1 MPPLPLALVIHDL
14 KNALGGLEG
23 QLLALTEAP
32 STALARQAHGNCV
45 ALRQQ
50 MVQFL
55 TVYSAEHG
63 LKAVCEDEAPADLV
77 TQLVHDAR
85 GKLFEDIHK
94 NLTVDAHVADAPPFW
109 YYDRRLV
116 RMAMEAALH
125 NAERFAFRCIN
136 IGVSSQ
142 DGYIVF
148 YIEDDGEGI
157 GAQDP
162 SQQSTGLGTQL
173 CQSIAMAHAN
183 DGRNGLVKLYNRA
196 EGGARFEL
204 WLP

>member
-1 MPPLPLALVIHDL
+1 MSQLPLALAIHDL

-23 QLLALTEAP
+23 QLLTLTEEP
-32 STALARQAHGNCV
+32 SPELARAAHANCV
-45 ALRQQ
+45 ELRQQ

-55 TVYSAEHG
+55 TVYSTEHG
-63 LKAVCEDEAPADLV
+63 LKAVCEDEAPMDLV

-85 GKLFEDIHK
+85 GSLFENIHK
-94 NLTVDAHVADAPPFW
+94 KLVIDAEIDHAPAFW

-125 NAERFAFRCIN
+125 NAERFARKHVT

-142 DGYIVF
+142 DNHIVF
-148 YIEDDGEGI
+148 YIEDDGDGV

-162 SQQSTGLGTQL
+162 SHQSTGLGTQL
-173 CQSIAMAHAN
+173 CQSIALAHAN
-183 DGRNGLVKLYNRA
+183 EGRTGRVRLYNRA